1 MLYNLEK
8 VVINMAEA
16 FLTVEQA
23 ARQLQVA
30 PYTLRDWLKTGRLR
44 GIKLGREWRVPERAL
59 RELSNG
65 AAQSTLAGA
74 SGGESTLSGFLA
86 KAEALTQRLEG
97 AGFGG
102 VDSAELI
109 RDAREERARRVAGE
123 GR

>member
-1 MLYNLEK
+1 M

-30 PYTLRDWLKTGRLR
+30 PYTLRDWLKSGRLR
-44 GIKLGREWRVPERAL
+44 GVKLGREWRVPERAL
-59 RELSNG
+59 RELSGGVSNG
-65 AAQSTLAGA
+65 VTQST
-74 SGGESTLSGFLA
+74 SEDESTLSGFLT
-86 KAEALTQRLEG
+86 KAEALTQRLER

-109 RDAREERARRVAGE
+109 RDAREERVRRVAGE